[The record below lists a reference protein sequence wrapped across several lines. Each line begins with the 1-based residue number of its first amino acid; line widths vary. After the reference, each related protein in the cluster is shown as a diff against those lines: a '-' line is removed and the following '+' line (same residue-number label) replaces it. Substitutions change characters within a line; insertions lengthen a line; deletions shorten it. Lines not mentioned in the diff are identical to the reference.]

1 MRRGLPVNIIN
12 HSQHARERGT
22 SQNRDGKHVR
32 VILPYCLPFSRLA
45 QGRERGHGD
54 ISEGMKHQ
62 NSHKDQVREQENEET
77 VYSVRK
83 NISSLAAPPVLAIL
97 TQTLPPC
104 LAASLRGRRI
114 YIFRAEG
121 FLYSLLVMYL
131 WNELGNRSDKE
142 EGM

>member
-1 MRRGLPVNIIN
+1 
-12 HSQHARERGT
+12 
-22 SQNRDGKHVR
+22 
-32 VILPYCLPFSRLA
+32 
-45 QGRERGHGD
+45 
-54 ISEGMKHQ
+54 MKHQ